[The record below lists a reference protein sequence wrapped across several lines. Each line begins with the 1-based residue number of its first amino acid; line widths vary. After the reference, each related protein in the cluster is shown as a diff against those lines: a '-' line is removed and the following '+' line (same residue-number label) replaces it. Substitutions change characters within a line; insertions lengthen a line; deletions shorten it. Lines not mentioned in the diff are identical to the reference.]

1 MCVCVSLW
9 RGGVLCVCVW
19 VCGVG
24 GYCVCVCVCVCGVL
38 GRHAVLSSGT
48 GHVPGCAQCR
58 VRPGRRAGRAKPA
71 H

>member
-1 MCVCVSLW
+1 MCEFVAWGGTVCVCVGLW
-9 RGGVLCVCVW
+9 RGGGTV
-19 VCGVG
+19 
-24 GYCVCVCVCVCGVL
+24 CVCVCVCVCGVL